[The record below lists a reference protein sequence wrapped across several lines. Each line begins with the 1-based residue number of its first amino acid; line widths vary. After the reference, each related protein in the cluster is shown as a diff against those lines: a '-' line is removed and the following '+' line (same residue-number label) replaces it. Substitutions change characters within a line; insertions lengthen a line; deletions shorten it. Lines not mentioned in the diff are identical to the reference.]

1 MTKYKPPF
9 LKIHEYE
16 TDSYVIIGV
25 VDDEQMETLQE
36 SFPLKSKIPLNL
48 QEFIVIGLVNNTTLN
63 DLVNKYE
70 HSSRRWRG
78 RYQAL
83 AKAFIKAYKEMLYV

>member
-36 SFPLKSKIPLNL
+36 SFPLKSKIPAACH
-48 QEFIVIGLVNNTTLN
+48 IVRPRNSFRLL
-63 DLVNKYE
+63 
-70 HSSRRWRG
+70 
-78 RYQAL
+78 
-83 AKAFIKAYKEMLYV
+83 EMHPVANMF